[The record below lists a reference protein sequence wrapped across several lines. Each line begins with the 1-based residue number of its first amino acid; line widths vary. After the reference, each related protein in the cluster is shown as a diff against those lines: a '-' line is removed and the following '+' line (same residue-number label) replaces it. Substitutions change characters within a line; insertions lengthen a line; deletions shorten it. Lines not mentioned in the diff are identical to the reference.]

1 LQILQ
6 LDTTYMKKQQLKRRR
21 KNRFA
26 ANAIGEDY
34 GSLTPEQRSTR
45 AQWLADNRA
54 REAQLV
60 EIVGQALYG
69 YADAEL
75 ADTVASLCK
84 QRR

>member
-1 LQILQ
+1 
-6 LDTTYMKKQQLKRRR
+6 MKKQQPKNRR

-26 ANAIGEDY
+26 ANAFGEGY

-45 AQWLADNRA
+45 AQWLADNKA

-60 EIVGQALYG
+60 EIVGQALHG

-84 QRR
+84 RR